1 MFKNALVY
9 RIDLWPAPTLADLS
23 SKLDGARFVPCG
35 TTQKKSVGWVEPRGE
50 AHGAL
55 VESVA
60 GHWIL
65 QLCTET
71 KAVPSGV
78 VRTELDVQL
87 AKIEQD
93 TGRRPKGKAA
103 REIKEEIIH
112 TLLPRAFPK
121 RSTTWVWIDAA
132 QQRVLIAAAST
143 KKGDAVVTRLVE
155 LMGGELRLSLVQ
167 TELSPTTAM
176 AAWLS
181 EKSAPSPFSLDRECE
196 LKQPDSEK
204 SAVRY
209 ARHNLEIDELAEHI
223 RQGKLPTQL
232 AMTWNG
238 RVSFVLS
245 ETLALKKIKLLDG
258 VIEGPG
264 QSANKADS
272 GFDTDVA
279 ISTGELRLLLADLMQ
294 ALGGEAQAD
303 LPTAAPA
310 AAAATAAHR
319 DSRPASPDAP
329 PWSTAAHE
337 AAVGA

>member
-9 RIDLWPAPTLADLS
+9 RIDLWPSPTLTDMATH
-23 SKLDGARFVPCG
+23 LDAARFVPCG
-35 TTQKKSVGWVEPRGE
+35 TTQKESVGWVEPRGE

-55 VESVA
+55 IESVA

-65 QLCTET
+65 QLCSET

-78 VRTELDVQL
+78 VKTELDVQL
-87 AKIEQD
+87 AKIEAQ
-93 TGRRPKGKAA
+93 TGRRLKGKAA

-121 RSTTWVWIDAA
+121 RSTTWVWIDVN
-132 QQRVLIAAAST
+132 QQRVLIAAASA
-143 KKGDAVVTRLVE
+143 KKADAVVTHLVD

-181 EKSAPSPFSLDRECE
+181 DKAAPSPFSLDRECE

-264 QSANKADS
+264 KSAGHTNPADS

-279 ISTGELRLLLADLMQ
+279 ISTGELRLLLADLLA
-294 ALGGEAQAD
+294 ALGGVSE
-303 LPTAAPA
+303 LGAAPTTGTQA
-310 AAAATAAHR
+310 AAPSANSRSAA
-319 DSRPASPDAP
+319 DAP
-329 PWSTAAHE
+329 PWATTAAPE
-337 AAVGA
+337 PANV

>member
-9 RIDLWPAPTLADLS
+9 HIDLWPSPTLADLS
-23 SKLDGARFVPCG
+23 SRLDAARFVPCG
-35 TTQKKSVGWVEPRGE
+35 TTQKESLGWIEPRGE

-60 GHWIL
+60 GQWIL
-65 QLCTET
+65 QLCSET

-78 VRTELDVQL
+78 VKTELDVQL

-121 RSTTWVWIDAA
+121 RSTTWVWIDVA
-132 QQRVLIAAAST
+132 QQRVLIAAASA
-143 KKGDAVVTRLVE
+143 KKADGVVTRLVE
-155 LMGGELRLSLVQ
+155 LLGGELRLTLVQ

-181 EKSAPSPFSLDRECE
+181 DKAAPSPFSLDRECE

-264 QSANKADS
+264 KSANSASLADS

-279 ISTGELRLLLADLMQ
+279 ISTGELRLLLADLLQ
-294 ALGGEAQAD
+294 ALGGEAQAAIPTAT
-303 LPTAAPA
+303 PTAATGRVTTKPA
-310 AAAATAAHR
+310 AA
-319 DSRPASPDAP
+319 DAP
-329 PWSTAAHE
+329 PWSTADHE
-337 AAVGA
+337 AAIGV

>member
-9 RIDLWPAPTLADLS
+9 RIDLWPSPALADMATR
-23 SKLDGARFVPCG
+23 LDAARFVPCG
-35 TTQKKSVGWVEPRGE
+35 TTQKESVGWTEPRGE

-55 VESVA
+55 LESVA

-65 QLCTET
+65 QSCSET

-78 VRTELDVQL
+78 VKTELDVQL

-121 RSTTWVWIDAA
+121 RSSTWVWIDVA
-132 QQRVLIAAAST
+132 QQRVLIAAASA
-143 KKGDAVVTRLVE
+143 KKADALVTRLVD
-155 LMGGELRLSLVQ
+155 LMGGELRLSQVQ

-181 EKSAPSPFSLDRECE
+181 DKAAPSPFSLDRECE

-209 ARHNLEIDELAEHI
+209 ARHSLEIDELAEHI

-238 RVSFVLS
+238 RVSFVLT

-264 QSANKADS
+264 KSANPADS

-279 ISTGELRLLLADLMQ
+279 ISTGELSLLLADLLA
-294 ALGGEAQAD
+294 ALGGVSAVGV
-303 LPTAAPA
+303 A
-310 AAAATAAHR
+310 AAAPQTATTV
-319 DSRPASPDAP
+319 ASTSAP
-329 PWSTAAHE
+329 PWATSPVQE
-337 AAVGA
+337 PVNV

>member
-9 RIDLWPAPTLADLS
+9 RIDLWPSPTLAELS
-23 SKLDGARFVPCG
+23 SQLDAARFVPCG
-35 TTQKKSVGWVEPRGE
+35 TTQKESIGWVEPRGE
-50 AHGAL
+50 EHGAL

-65 QLCTET
+65 QLCSET

-78 VRTELDVQL
+78 VKTELDVQL
-87 AKIEQD
+87 AKIEHD

-121 RSTTWVWIDAA
+121 RSATWVWIDAA
-132 QQRVLIAAAST
+132 QQRVLIAAASA
-143 KKGDAVVTRLVE
+143 KKADTVVTRLVD
-155 LMGGELRLSLVQ
+155 LMKGELRLSLVQ

-181 EKSAPSPFSLDRECE
+181 DKAAPSPFSLDRECE

-238 RVSFVLS
+238 RVSFVLT

-264 QSANKADS
+264 KSAGNNNPADS

-279 ISTGELRLLLADLMQ
+279 ISTGELRLLLADLMA
-294 ALGGEAQAD
+294 ALGGVSEFD
-303 LPTAAPA
+303 A
-310 AAAATAAHR
+310 AAADPKATPTAVVPTPSA
-319 DSRPASPDAP
+319 DAP
-329 PWSTAAHE
+329 PWATTPAPEPAN
-337 AAVGA
+337 V